1 MNGQKP
7 LVVVIDDEQGIL
19 DVVSRFAQRAGYE
32 AITCASGRDAITRLQ
47 ERRADLVMVDL
58 RMPDLGGLDV
68 LRAIREIDPR
78 CQAVLMTGYA
88 SVETAVEAIKLGA
101 TDYLSKPLDF
111 ARLEQLLAGV
121 RDDLER
127 RRNLL
132 SIESDVARRLEFCGM
147 IGRGPVMQ
155 ELFGMIR
162 RLAPHVRTALITG
175 ETGTGKEL
183 VARALHR
190 MGPRRDRRFVTVN
203 CSAVVETLFES
214 ELFGHVRGA
223 FTGATENK
231 QGLFELAD
239 NGTLFLDEIG
249 ELPPSVQAKLLR
261 VLELGEVHRVGS
273 LEPRKVNVHVVAATN
288 RDLRAEVAA
297 GRFRSDLYYRLNIV
311 EVKLPSLRDRRE
323 DIPYLTAA
331 FVRETS
337 ERLQKPLA
345 GLTPGAERLLGLASW
360 DGNVRE
366 LRNVIERACIM
377 ADGDLITERELTGS
391 MPVVPYA
398 PPPRAV
404 SGALAV
410 AEAADATTSEDLLA
424 TVEREHIQRALVRAH
439 GNKKAAARMLG
450 LSRRALYRRLERLD
464 LGDTIMR
471 RRDSTPLDAVSA

>member
-1 MNGQKP
+1 MSGQRP
-7 LVVVIDDEQGIL
+7 LLVVVDDEEGIL
-19 DVVSRFAQRAGYE
+19 EVVGRFAQRAGYE
-32 AITCASGRDAITRLQ
+32 TLTFSSGREAIAQLRT
-47 ERRADLVMVDL
+47 RRADLVLVDL
-58 RMPDLGGLDV
+58 RMPDVGGLDV
-68 LRAIREIDPR
+68 LRAIRDIDPHS
-78 CQAVLMTGYA
+78 QAVLMTGYA

-111 ARLEQLLAGV
+111 GRLEQLLAGV
-121 RDDLER
+121 RDEIER
-127 RRNLL
+127 RRSLL
-132 SIESDVARRLEFCGM
+132 AIEGDVARRLEFAGM

-162 RLAPHVRTALITG
+162 RLAPHVRTVLITG

-183 VARALHR
+183 VARALHQL
-190 MGPRRDRRFVTVN
+190 GPRRDKRFVTVN

-231 QGLFELAD
+231 PGLFELAD

-249 ELPPSVQAKLLR
+249 ELPLTVQAKLLR

-273 LEPRKVNVHVVAATN
+273 LEPRRLNVHVIAATN
-288 RDLRAEVAA
+288 RDLRAGTAA
-297 GRFRSDLYYRLNIV
+297 GRFRSDLFYRLNIV
-311 EVKLPSLRDRRE
+311 EVKLPPLRDRRE

-331 FVRETS
+331 FVRDTS
-337 ERLQKPLA
+337 ERLQKSLA
-345 GLTPGAERLLGLASW
+345 GLTPGAERMLGSAAW

-366 LRNVIERACIM
+366 LRNVIERACIL
-377 ADGDLITERELTGS
+377 ADGDFITEKELAIS
-391 MPVVPYA
+391 MPPTAFSSVRVLA
-398 PPPRAV
+398 PSTAMPP
-404 SGALAV
+404 SQT
-410 AEAADATTSEDLLA
+410 AASDDLLVN
-424 TVEREHIQRALVRAH
+424 VEREHIQRALLRAH

-471 RRDSTPLDAVSA
+471 RREPAPVETGVSA